1 MILEYLHG
9 LPFGALTE
17 DKLPDE
23 EAQVPQIDPSV
34 QQIINQDNANV
45 SAPVRPPNPPTPN
58 GSPTTQQKEEKKEEA
73 GTENPQSPSFWQS
86 NKSWILP
93 IGIIALVSLVGYYA
107 YSASNTKNSINGR
120 LEGVSRKV
128 RQYKRKKRREK

>member
-1 MILEYLHG
+1 MLEYLYG
-9 LPFGALTE
+9 VPLGALAK
-17 DKLPDE
+17 DNLDE
-23 EAQVPQIDPSV
+23 QEQAPQIDPSV
-34 QQIINQDNANV
+34 QQVINQDNANV
-45 SAPVRPPNPPTPN
+45 SAPIRPPAPPN
-58 GSPTTQQKEEKKEEA
+58 GSPGPTTQQKEEKKEEA
-73 GTENPQSPSFWQS
+73 ATENPQSPSFWQS

-107 YSASNTKNSINGR
+107 YSASNTKQSINGR